1 MKKTLHF
8 ISIPFCFASG
18 KYYKTLL
25 SLFLFTVG
33 YKSVS
38 AQCSAQLN
46 WDAKDFLNSSL
57 SSYTSFYSSATFPY
71 NQNFAIGPRTLNFA
85 IAPTGN
91 ITLNGENGSNT
102 AHSGSFSTAG
112 DDVQFTTTSTS
123 NTTITLTFDINV
135 SDVQFS
141 MFDLDASQRV
151 NFTATNAAST
161 AQNITV
167 ALANGAS
174 GITITGSGTTSAT
187 ATGPAGSYAGTDNNG
202 TINVTITGP
211 VKTIVLT
218 LSNATGDLWLGDID
232 ACVTGSFPV
241 NYFNAMQPYTGQP
254 TYIIA
259 TSDSNTVSLINV
271 ATGQATMIFQDPS
284 SPRYINGLG
293 YDHIN
298 NELYYVVDFT
308 STPSSNRSL
317 KKYNF
322 NTGAITTVVTDV
334 RTIGIP
340 TFSRGVESAGCAF
353 YDGALYFGIEGNGS
367 SQRENIVW
375 RINFDGSG
383 NVTGT
388 SQVWA
393 INCGSTT
400 HDWGDFAL
408 RDSVLVDFNS
418 ASSTRTYTHFN
429 MFTGQTVNTF
439 TAPTSNPPRQTG
451 ITWNDTLYWVYD
463 SIAMYN
469 GNGTIG
475 ARTRITGATLG
486 DWTGFCGDATGFRP
500 QSDFGDAPSSYDPVA
515 LSPALHMKDTTLR
528 LGATFDQEF
537 VKTSSLYADA
547 DGADEDA
554 IAAIPLLDTGLTT
567 YLVDV
572 NVYNNIGANATLI
585 GWLDIDGDG
594 TFEASEAVS
603 ATVSSSTNMQTI
615 SLAWVNINTPLT
627 LWQATYLRIRLTSA
641 ANGMTVNNP
650 TGYYSLGEVEDYFV
664 WVGTT
669 LPVELISFT
678 AKADNKSTVT
688 VTWSVEGEKEIDL
701 YEIERSMDGNNWTSI
716 GSTVPLN
723 DGNAH
728 TYSFKDEKALMGKS
742 YYRLKIMEPNNRQRY
757 SQTEIVIIESE
768 IMNLHLKPNPVSRNA
783 TVSVFTSS
791 ALTSTFRIINS
802 TGTECFSQ
810 KFALRKGDNTVTLK
824 TDLLPAGFY
833 ILLVETGE
841 SKKAIQ
847 FIKK

>member
-1 MKKTLHF
+1 MKKIVHCIL
-8 ISIPFCFASG
+8 
-18 KYYKTLL
+18 YYSSYTRCCHALL
-25 SLFLFTVG
+25 SLFFLAG
-33 YKSVS
+33 IYSSVS
-38 AQCSAQLN
+38 AQCSSAQLN
-46 WDAKDFLNSSL
+46 WDARDFLNSNNAN
-57 SSYTSFYSSATFPY
+57 YTSFYSSATFPY
-71 NQNFAIGPRTLNFA
+71 NQNFSIGPRTLNFA

-91 ITLNGENGSNT
+91 ITLNGENATNT

-112 DDVQFTTTSTS
+112 DDVQFTTTSSAT
-123 NTTITLTFDINV
+123 NTTITMTFDINV
-135 SDVQFS
+135 SNVQFS
-141 MFDLDASQRV
+141 MFDLDNSQVV

-161 AQNITV
+161 AQNITAV
-167 ALANGAS
+167 RANGGS
-174 GITITGSGTTSAT
+174 GIIIVGSGTTNVTAT
-187 ATGPAGSYAGTDNNG
+187 APASAYASNDNNG
-202 TINVTITGP
+202 TINVSITGP
-211 VKTIVLT
+211 VRTIIIT
-218 LSNATGDLWLGDID
+218 LSTVNGDIWLGDID

-241 NYFNAMQPYTGQP
+241 DYFTAMQPYTGQA
-254 TYIIA
+254 TYVIG
-259 TSDSNTVSLINV
+259 TSDTNTVSLINV
-271 ATGQATMIFQDPS
+271 STGEARMIFQDVS
-284 SPRYINGLG
+284 SPSYINGLG

-308 STPSSNRSL
+308 STPSSNRTL

-322 NTGAITTVVTDV
+322 NTSTITTVVADV

-367 SQRENIVW
+367 SQRENIIW

-388 SQVWA
+388 SQAWA

-400 HDWGDFAL
+400 HDWGDFVIV
-408 RDSVLVDFNS
+408 DSILVDFNS
-418 ASSTRTYTHFN
+418 ASSTRTYTHYN
-429 MFTGQTVNTF
+429 IHTGQTVNTY

-451 ITWNDTLYWVYD
+451 ITWNDNIYWVYD
-463 SIAMYN
+463 SIALYN

-475 ARTRITGATLG
+475 ARTRITGLSGG

-594 TFEASEAVS
+594 TFEPSEAVS
-603 ATVSSSTNMQTI
+603 ATVSSSTNVQTI

-641 ANGMTVNNP
+641 ANGMTASNP

-688 VTWSVEGEKEIDL
+688 VTWSVEGEKEIDS
-701 YEIERSMDGNNWTSI
+701 YEIERSIDGNNWTSI
-716 GSTVPLN
+716 GSAVPVN

-728 TYSFKDEKALMGKS
+728 DYSIKDEKALLGKS
-742 YYRLKIMEPNNRQRY
+742 YYRLKIIEQNNRQRY
-757 SQTEIVIIESE
+757 SQTEIVSIGSE
-768 IMNLHLKPNPVSRNA
+768 VMTLHLKPNPVSRDAIVN
-783 TVSVFTSS
+783 VFTSS
-791 ALTSTFRIINS
+791 AFTSTFRVINS
-802 TGTECFSQ
+802 TGTDCFSQ
-810 KFALRKGDNTVTLK
+810 KIALRKGDNSVTLK